1 LDNLFTMIDLLT
13 AQTALPAA
21 WSEAREF
28 LADIRLARPGL
39 LWLALLPVAVV
50 VLGWLTAW
58 RQRKRLLA
66 LGRPGTV
73 AGLTIR
79 PRRLG
84 WLTALAALIGG
95 WLLVVGL
102 AGPQWGTTAD
112 EGVAVG
118 RDVVLV
124 LDLSRSM
131 WAADMASAAAPERW
145 QAAVAGAVDLVDAV
159 QRSGG
164 HRIGLVLFAARPR
177 VVAPLTTDFDHVRQ
191 TLAIIDARIPPPET
205 RPVGETA
212 GSGTRIGAALRAAVA
227 AHDSRFPGYQD
238 IILVT
243 DGDDPGDDRE
253 WLTGVTAARTAGIP
267 VHVVGVG
274 DPNRE
279 SLIFHNGEPLEVVNE
294 AGVAFPVQTRLHEDI
309 AQAIADEARGVYLP
323 ARRDVPRLG
332 EFFRT
337 RIEPYPTR
345 ELADDLL
352 PQPKDRAAWFFAAA
366 AVVLFLT
373 WLRER

>member
-1 LDNLFTMIDLLT
+1 MIDLLT

-21 WSEAREF
+21 WSEVREF

-66 LGRPGTV
+66 LGRPGAIT
-73 AGLTIR
+73 GLTIR

-84 WLTALAALIGG
+84 WLTTLAALIGG

-124 LDLSRSM
+124 LDISRSM

-159 QRSGG
+159 ERSGG

-205 RPVGETA
+205 RPIGETVV
-212 GSGTRIGAALRAAVA
+212 SGTRIGAALRAAVA

-253 WLTGVTAARTAGIP
+253 WLTGVTAARTAGVP

-279 SLIFHNGEPLEVVNE
+279 SLIFRNGEPLEVVNE
-294 AGVAFPVQTRLHEDI
+294 AGVAFPVQTRLQEDV